1 MDAAAI
7 GARLASS
14 AVVPLVRKLFT
25 ADGPGA
31 GLVDRPVKISGLV
44 TFSGEKRSLGEK
56 ELQKI
61 TAELVRRAVVSAGA
75 HERPVSADE
84 EEAVAIALAHTVQCL
99 GNLEMDDVQ
108 AVQLGHKALAKR
120 LRDTDPRTT
129 YHLSDDAAR
138 LHDVLLEV
146 ACLHILHFFTQRSTF
161 VARTL
166 VSHSS
171 QLADSIARIDL
182 LLERTPSVLAE
193 DTIFEARYAEHIIDK
208 HGTLT
213 IYGIDF
219 TNSPDEWPLDTAY
232 LSLELGMDKRGRQA
246 PIRAEYVLAGRD
258 RVLLRGVA
266 GSGKTTLV
274 QWLAVTTARQ
284 GAGNGRHLAPLS
296 GRVPFVLALRT
307 LTHLWHDLP
316 TPGRFLAAV
325 RSPLADAQPRG
336 WTDRVLRA
344 GRGLLLVDGVDEVPE
359 KVRDRTKVWLRDLI
373 SAYPDNLWLITS
385 RPSAVRDRWLEAQG
399 FTELS
404 LAPMSRGDVTHFI
417 RRWHTAARSG
427 DDAERQLLDTY
438 EHSLTAAVRTKGD
451 LSRLAT
457 NPLMCGLI
465 CALHRDRRGY
475 LPRARKDLYDAALSM
490 LLSRRDIERAMS
502 AIDGIELTEEPKTQ
516 LLQRLAYKFL
526 LNGKSELERTQAERI
541 IAQTLPSV
549 SAAVSQG
556 TAQEIFRHLLLRSG
570 VLREPVP
577 GTIDFIHRTFQDY
590 LGAKAA
596 VEEGDLALLVLRAA
610 DSQWEDVIRMAIAHA
625 RPSERAELLAE
636 LIARG
641 DTANTPR
648 RRTQLHLLAMASLE
662 HATQLAP
669 SIRTEVERR
678 ASALIPPK
686 GVSEARD
693 LAQVGPVVLELLPG
707 PDGLE
712 PEAASLTVQTAMLIG
727 GDAAIP
733 ILARYANCPD
743 PGVRT
748 QLAIAWH
755 HFDTDQY
762 AEDVISQMTGDDIYF
777 DVVTLA
783 ELGALQNL
791 GGRAR
796 LRIGEGL
803 GSNNLLAGIVHR
815 KLTHLWLQSDQSV
828 TWYWLAAFSQL
839 HTLILDHSPTPV
851 DLSSLAAH
859 PTLRTIGIHPD
870 QILVDAGALHERFEV
885 IDASKVNGAT

>member
-1 MDAAAI
+1 M

-31 GLVDRPVKISGLV
+31 GLVNRPVKISGLV
-44 TFSGEKRSLGEK
+44 TFRGEKRSLGER

-61 TAELVRRAVVSAGA
+61 TAELVRRAVASAGA

-84 EEAVAIALAHTVQCL
+84 EAAVAIALARTVQCL
-99 GNLEMDDVQ
+99 GNLDMDDVQ

-120 LRDTDPRTT
+120 LRDTDPHTT

-138 LHDVLLEV
+138 LHDALLEV

-166 VSHSS
+166 VGHSS

-182 LLERTPSVLAE
+182 LLERTPSLLAE
-193 DTIFEARYAEHIIDK
+193 DTMFEARYAEHIINK

-232 LSLELGMDKRGRQA
+232 LSLEVGVNERGRQA
-246 PIRAEYVLAGRD
+246 PIRAEYILAGRD
-258 RVLLRGVA
+258 RALLRGVA

-284 GAGNGRHLAPLS
+284 GSDNGRHLAPLS

-325 RSPLADAQPRG
+325 RSPLAEAQPRG

-359 KVRDRTKVWLRDLI
+359 KVRERTKVWLRDLI
-373 SAYPDNLWLITS
+373 SMYPDNLWLITS

-427 DDAERQLLDTY
+427 DDAERQLLDAY
-438 EHSLTAAVRTKGD
+438 EQSLTAAVRTKGD
-451 LSRLAT
+451 LSR
-457 NPLMCGLI
+457 
-465 CALHRDRRGY
+465 
-475 LPRARKDLYDAALSM
+475 
-490 LLSRRDIERAMS
+490 RDIERDMS

-516 LLQRLAYKFL
+516 FLQRLAYKFL

-556 TAQEIFRHLLLRSG
+556 TAQEVFRHLLLRSG

-641 DTANTPR
+641 DTASTHR

-686 GVSEARD
+686 SVSEARD

-707 PDGLE
+707 PEGLE
-712 PEAASLTVQTAMLIG
+712 PEAATLTVQTAMLIG

-733 ILARYANCPD
+733 ILARYADHPD
-743 PGVRT
+743 LGVRT

-762 AEDVISQMTGDDIYF
+762 AEDVISQMAGEDIYF
-777 DVVTLA
+777 DVLTLA

-803 GSNNLLAGIVHR
+803 GSNNLVAGIVHR
-815 KLTHLWLQSDQSV
+815 KLTHLWLQADQSV

-839 HTLILDHSPTPV
+839 HTLILDHSATPV

-870 QILVDAGALHERFEV
+870 QILVDAGSLHERFDV
-885 IDASKVNGAT
+885 IDASRVNGAT